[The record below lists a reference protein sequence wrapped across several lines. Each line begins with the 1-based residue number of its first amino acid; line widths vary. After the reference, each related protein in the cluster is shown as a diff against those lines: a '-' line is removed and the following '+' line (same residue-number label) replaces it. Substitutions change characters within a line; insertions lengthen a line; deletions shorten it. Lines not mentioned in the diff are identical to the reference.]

1 MIMRKIMAL
10 SVRNLR
16 LFLRDKALV
25 FFSFLSVIIILG
37 LYVLFLGDI
46 QVQNIRSMIQMDI
59 PEIDALVYAWMLPG
73 LIAVASITLSL
84 GNMGRLVDDAQGENL
99 NDFLVSPLKRTQLI
113 LSYLISSI
121 IITSF
126 ISVCMFALSIVIVKL
141 KGGPWLNFEQILQS
155 LGIIVLL
162 IISSALL
169 SLYIASWV
177 KTQNTYGVVNSMVGT
192 FIGFVTGAYMPM
204 GIMPVFVQNLFNIL
218 PVSLGASLLRQVYLS
233 PILDTVFKNAP
244 GEMLSEYRYFQGVD
258 LKVFGRILTPEFM
271 YIGIFVSI
279 ILLFLLNF
287 LRFKNLSKRV

>member
-1 MIMRKIMAL
+1 MRKIMAL
-10 SVRNLR
+10 SIRNLR
-16 LFLRDKALV
+16 LFVRDKALV

-141 KGGPWLNFEQILQS
+141 KGGPWLNLEQILQS
-155 LGIIVLL
+155 FGIIVLL

-204 GIMPVFVQNLFNIL
+204 GIMPVFVQNMFNIL

-244 GEMLSEYRYFQGVD
+244 VEILSEYRYFQGVD

-279 ILLFLLNF
+279 VLLFILNF

>member
-1 MIMRKIMAL
+1 MRKIMAL
-10 SVRNLR
+10 SIRNLQ
-16 LFLRDKALV
+16 LFVRDKALV

-141 KGGPWLNFEQILQS
+141 KGGPWLNLEQILQS

-204 GIMPVFVQNLFNIL
+204 GIMPVFVQNMFNIL

-244 GEMLSEYRYFQGVD
+244 VEMLSEYRYFQGVD

-279 ILLFLLNF
+279 VLLFILNF

>member
-1 MIMRKIMAL
+1 M
-10 SVRNLR
+10 
-16 LFLRDKALV
+16 
-25 FFSFLSVIIILG
+25 
-37 LYVLFLGDI
+37 FLGDI

-141 KGGPWLNFEQILQS
+141 KGGPWLNLEQILQS

-204 GIMPVFVQNLFNIL
+204 GIMPVFVQNMFNIL

-244 GEMLSEYRYFQGVD
+244 VEMLSEYRYFQGVD

-279 ILLFLLNF
+279 VLLFILNF

>member
-1 MIMRKIMAL
+1 MRKIMAL

-16 LFLRDKALV
+16 LFTRDKALV

-204 GIMPVFVQNLFNIL
+204 GIMPVFVQNMFNIL

-244 GEMLSEYRYFQGVD
+244 AEMLSEYRYFQGVD

-271 YIGIFVSI
+271 YVGIFVSI
-279 ILLFLLNF
+279 ILLFVLNY

>member
-1 MIMRKIMAL
+1 MRKIMAL
-10 SVRNLR
+10 SIRNLR
-16 LFLRDKALV
+16 LFVRDKALV

-121 IITSF
+121 IITSI

-141 KGGPWLNFEQILQS
+141 KGGPWLNLEQILQS

-204 GIMPVFVQNLFNIL
+204 GIMPVFVQNMFNIL

-244 GEMLSEYRYFQGVD
+244 VEILSEYRYFQGVD

-279 ILLFLLNF
+279 VLLFILNF

>member
-1 MIMRKIMAL
+1 MRKIMAL
-10 SVRNLR
+10 SIRNLR
-16 LFLRDKALV
+16 LFVRDKALV

-84 GNMGRLVDDAQGENL
+84 GNMSRLVDDAQGENL

-141 KGGPWLNFEQILQS
+141 KGGPWLNLEQILQS

-204 GIMPVFVQNLFNIL
+204 GIMPVFVQNMFNIL

-244 GEMLSEYRYFQGVD
+244 VEMLSEYRYFQGVD

-279 ILLFLLNF
+279 VLLFILNF

>member
-1 MIMRKIMAL
+1 MRKIMAL

-16 LFLRDKALV
+16 LFLRDRALV

-73 LIAVASITLSL
+73 LIAVSSITLSL
-84 GNMGRLVDDAQGENL
+84 GNMSRLVDDAQGENL

-121 IITSF
+121 IITTF
-126 ISVCMFALSIVIVKL
+126 ISLSMFTLSIVIVKL
-141 KGGPWLNFEQILQS
+141 KGGPWLDFEQILQS
-155 LGIIVLL
+155 LVIIILL
-162 IISSALL
+162 IISSALM

-204 GIMPVFVQNLFNIL
+204 GIMPIFVQNMFNIL
-218 PVSLGASLLRQVYLS
+218 PVSLGASLLRQVFLS

-244 GEMLSEYRYFQGVD
+244 AEMLSEYRYFQGVD

-271 YIGIFVSI
+271 YIGIIVSI
-279 ILLFLLNF
+279 VLLFMLNF

>member
-1 MIMRKIMAL
+1 MRKIMAL
-10 SVRNLR
+10 SIRNLQ
-16 LFLRDKALV
+16 LFVRDKALV

-141 KGGPWLNFEQILQS
+141 KGGPWLNLEQILQS

-204 GIMPVFVQNLFNIL
+204 GIMPVFVQNMFNIL

-244 GEMLSEYRYFQGVD
+244 VEMLSEYRYFQGVD

-279 ILLFLLNF
+279 VLLFILNY

>member
-1 MIMRKIMAL
+1 MRKIMAL
-10 SVRNLR
+10 SIRNLQ
-16 LFLRDKALV
+16 LFVRDKSLV

-141 KGGPWLNFEQILQS
+141 KGGPWLNLEQILQS

-204 GIMPVFVQNLFNIL
+204 GIMPVFVQNMFNIL

-244 GEMLSEYRYFQGVD
+244 VEMLSEYRYFQGVD

-279 ILLFLLNF
+279 VLLFILNF

>member
-1 MIMRKIMAL
+1 MRKIMAL
-10 SVRNLR
+10 SIRNLR
-16 LFLRDKALV
+16 LFVRDKALV

-121 IITSF
+121 IITSI

-141 KGGPWLNFEQILQS
+141 KGGPWLNLEQILQS
-155 LGIIVLL
+155 FGIIVLL

-204 GIMPVFVQNLFNIL
+204 GIMPVFVQNMFNIL

-244 GEMLSEYRYFQGVD
+244 VEILSEYRYFQGVD

-279 ILLFLLNF
+279 VLLFILNF

>member
-1 MIMRKIMAL
+1 MRKIMAL
-10 SVRNLR
+10 SIRNLR
-16 LFLRDKALV
+16 LFVRDKALV

-141 KGGPWLNFEQILQS
+141 KGGPWLNLEQILQS

-204 GIMPVFVQNLFNIL
+204 GIMPVFVQNMFNIL

-244 GEMLSEYRYFQGVD
+244 VEMLSEYRYFQGVD

-279 ILLFLLNF
+279 VLLFILNF
-287 LRFKNLSKRV
+287 LRFKNLYKRV

>member
-1 MIMRKIMAL
+1 MRKIMAL
-10 SVRNLR
+10 SIRNLR
-16 LFLRDKALV
+16 LFVRDKALV

-141 KGGPWLNFEQILQS
+141 KGGPWLNLEQILQS

-204 GIMPVFVQNLFNIL
+204 GIMPVFVQNMFNIL

-244 GEMLSEYRYFQGVD
+244 VEILSEYRYFQGVD

-279 ILLFLLNF
+279 VLLFILNF

>member
-1 MIMRKIMAL
+1 MRKIMAL
-10 SVRNLR
+10 SIRNLR
-16 LFLRDKALV
+16 LFVRDKALV

-141 KGGPWLNFEQILQS
+141 KGGPWLNLEQSLQS

-204 GIMPVFVQNLFNIL
+204 GIMPVFVQNMFNIL

-244 GEMLSEYRYFQGVD
+244 VEILSEYRYFQGVD

-279 ILLFLLNF
+279 VLLFILNF

>member
-1 MIMRKIMAL
+1 MRKIMAL
-10 SVRNLR
+10 SIRNLR
-16 LFLRDKALV
+16 LFVRDKALV

-141 KGGPWLNFEQILQS
+141 KGGHWLNLEQILQS

-204 GIMPVFVQNLFNIL
+204 GIMPVFVQNMFNVL

-244 GEMLSEYRYFQGVD
+244 VEMLSEYRYFQGVD

-279 ILLFLLNF
+279 VLLFILNF

>member
-1 MIMRKIMAL
+1 MRKIMAL
-10 SVRNLR
+10 SIRNLR
-16 LFLRDKALV
+16 LFVRDKALV

-141 KGGPWLNFEQILQS
+141 KGGPWLNLEQILQS

-204 GIMPVFVQNLFNIL
+204 GIMPVFVQNMFNIL
-218 PVSLGASLLRQVYLS
+218 PVSLGASLLTQVYLS

-244 GEMLSEYRYFQGVD
+244 VEMLSEYRYFQGVD

-279 ILLFLLNF
+279 VLLFILNF

>member
-1 MIMRKIMAL
+1 MRKIMAL
-10 SVRNLR
+10 SIRNLR
-16 LFLRDKALV
+16 LFVRDKALV

-99 NDFLVSPLKRTQLI
+99 NDFLVSPLKRTQLV

-141 KGGPWLNFEQILQS
+141 KGGPWLNLEQILQS

-204 GIMPVFVQNLFNIL
+204 GIMPVFVQNMFNIL

-244 GEMLSEYRYFQGVD
+244 VEMLSEYRYFQGVD

-279 ILLFLLNF
+279 VLLFILNF

>member
-1 MIMRKIMAL
+1 MRKIMAL
-10 SVRNLR
+10 SIRNLR
-16 LFLRDKALV
+16 LFVRDKALV

-141 KGGPWLNFEQILQS
+141 KGGPWLNLEQILQS

-204 GIMPVFVQNLFNIL
+204 GIMPVFVQNMFNIL

-244 GEMLSEYRYFQGVD
+244 VEMLSEYRYFQGVD

-279 ILLFLLNF
+279 VLLFILNY

>member
-1 MIMRKIMAL
+1 MRKIMAL
-10 SVRNLR
+10 SIRNLR
-16 LFLRDKALV
+16 LFVRDKALV

-126 ISVCMFALSIVIVKL
+126 ISLCMFALSIVIVKL

-204 GIMPVFVQNLFNIL
+204 GIMPVFVQNMFNIL

-244 GEMLSEYRYFQGVD
+244 AEMLSEYRYFQGVD

-271 YIGIFVSI
+271 VIGIFVSI
-279 ILLFLLNF
+279 FLLFILNY

>member
-1 MIMRKIMAL
+1 MRKIMAL
-10 SVRNLR
+10 SIRNLR
-16 LFLRDKALV
+16 LFVRDKALV

-141 KGGPWLNFEQILQS
+141 KGGPWLNLEQILQS

-169 SLYIASWV
+169 SVYIASWV

-204 GIMPVFVQNLFNIL
+204 GIMPVFVQNMFNIL

-244 GEMLSEYRYFQGVD
+244 VEMLSEYRYFQGVD

-279 ILLFLLNF
+279 VLLFILNF